1 MQCRPPGIYKAH
13 YLQDL
18 VKRYGD
24 SNESI
29 AAPELPDWCYD
40 EEEGLSDNEEEN
52 GRTVEDGSHS
62 DGRRKRMRRDP
73 RLKVNFSLKSCLFVI
88 IIIIIIIIII
98 TVVIVVVAKILWG
111 ITTE

>member
-18 VKRYGD
+18 VKRYSD
-24 SNESI
+24 SNDSI
-29 AAPELPDWCYD
+29 TAPELPDWCYD

-52 GRTVEDGSHS
+52 GRSVEDGSHS
-62 DGRRKRMRRDP
+62 DGRRKKMRRDP

-111 ITTE
+111 ITSE